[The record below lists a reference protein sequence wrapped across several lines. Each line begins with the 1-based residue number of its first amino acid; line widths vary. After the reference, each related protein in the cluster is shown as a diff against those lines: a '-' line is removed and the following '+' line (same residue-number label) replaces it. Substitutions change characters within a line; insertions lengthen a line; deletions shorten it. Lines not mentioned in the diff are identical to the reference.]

1 MYEIKKETKSN
12 QEVFI
17 YLYYNGSYVV
27 DSARL
32 LSPIIPE
39 KEGIVIEELKRL
51 IKNHKETG
59 SFQDIKTIYTEFK
72 ED

>member
-1 MYEIKKETKSN
+1 MYEIKKETKRN

-17 YLYYNGSYVV
+17 YLYYNGAYVV

-32 LSPIIPE
+32 LSQETPE
-39 KEGIVIEELKRL
+39 KEGIVIEELKQL

-59 SFQDIKTIYTEFK
+59 SFQNIETLYA

>member
-17 YLYYNGSYVV
+17 YLYYKGSYVV

-32 LSPIIPE
+32 LRPE
-39 KEGIVIEELKRL
+39 RPETECIMIEELKRL
-51 IKNHKETG
+51 IKNHKENGT
-59 SFQDIKTIYTEFK
+59 FQDIETIYTE
-72 ED
+72 D